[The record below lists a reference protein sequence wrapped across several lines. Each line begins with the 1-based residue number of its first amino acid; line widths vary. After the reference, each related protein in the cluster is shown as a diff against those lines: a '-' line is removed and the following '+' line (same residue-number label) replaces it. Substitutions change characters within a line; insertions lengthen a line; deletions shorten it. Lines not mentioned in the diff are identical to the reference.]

1 MRWEDEKQTKNFEDR
16 TNDKVTSGGDL
27 GDILGGLGGGSGSG
41 RGGIG
46 LPGGGLLGIII
57 ILAMLFLGGGNLGSI
72 FGDLTGTNTQQQTA
86 PKTSQKSKT
95 TMGDSTD
102 TRKAFSRT
110 VFQMLDD
117 FWGPESKEYGIN
129 YQSPTLVIYS
139 GKVQTP
145 FGVATSDMGPFYS
158 PSDQKVYLDTS
169 FQDEL
174 ANTYGSK
181 GDYTMAYVLAHEF
194 GHHIQNRIG
203 LASAMGRLQQQLSK
217 TEYNKY
223 SVCMELQADY
233 YAGVW
238 TKYLESRTTT
248 KGEAVLEQG
257 DIEEAIKTASV
268 IGDDFIQ
275 KKFTGQVNPETFT
288 HGSSADRVKYFN
300 LGYKYGDL
308 EHGDVFADKGLRNP
322 VGTPTR

>member
-1 MRWEDEKQTKNFEDR
+1 MRWEDEKQTDNFEDR
-16 TNDKVTSGGDL
+16 TGERPTSSSGINILGLLLGLIGSSRRGKSRGGLGLIGILMIVGLFFISSGGSL
-27 GDILGGLGGGSGSG
+27 GNLLGGLTDVDTGS
-41 RGGIG
+41 
-46 LPGGGLLGIII
+46 
-57 ILAMLFLGGGNLGSI
+57 
-72 FGDLTGTNTQQQTA
+72 QQEI
-86 PKTSQKSKT
+86 
-95 TMGDSTD
+95 TMGNSTD

-117 FWGPESKEYGIN
+117 YWQPTMQDYRVSYV
-129 YQSPTLVIYS
+129 SPTLVIYS
-139 GKVQTP
+139 KQVSTP
-145 FGVATSDMGPFYS
+145 FGTATSDMGPFYS

-174 ANTYGSK
+174 ATTYGAQ

-203 LASAMGRLQQQLSK
+203 LAQAMGRLQRQLSK

-223 SVCMELQADY
+223 SVAMELQADY

-238 TKYLESRTTT
+238 SKYLESKTNN
-248 KGEAVLEQG
+248 KGQAVLEAG
-257 DIEEAIKTASV
+257 DIEEAVKTASV

-275 KKFTGQVNPETFT
+275 KKFTGQVNTETFT

-308 EHGDVFADKGLRNP
+308 EHGDVFADKNLKNP
-322 VGTPTR
+322 VGTPSK